1 MPKTTGTSI
10 TASDHGG
17 GDMYDKNKAAFFLLD
32 EDENED
38 IPELQYSEVLTF
50 LIKAAGIV
58 LMIAAA
64 GMIFG

>member
-1 MPKTTGTSI
+1 
-10 TASDHGG
+10 
-17 GDMYDKNKAAFFLLD
+17 MYDKNKAAFFLLD
-32 EDENED
+32 EDESED